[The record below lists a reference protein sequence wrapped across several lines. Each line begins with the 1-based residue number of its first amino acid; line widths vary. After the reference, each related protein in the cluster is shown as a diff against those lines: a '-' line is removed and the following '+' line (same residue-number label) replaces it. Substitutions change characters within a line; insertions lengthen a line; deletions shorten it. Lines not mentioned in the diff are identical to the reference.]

1 LPGANR
7 GSDDADGE
15 TNRAGRG
22 LFAVLT
28 ARFASWFIE
37 QEEEEEEELL
47 RQFTGEVA
55 ALRDEIR
62 LLREGSE
69 ASRQAGHTL

>member
-1 LPGANR
+1 
-7 GSDDADGE
+7 
-15 TNRAGRG
+15 
-22 LFAVLT
+22 VLT